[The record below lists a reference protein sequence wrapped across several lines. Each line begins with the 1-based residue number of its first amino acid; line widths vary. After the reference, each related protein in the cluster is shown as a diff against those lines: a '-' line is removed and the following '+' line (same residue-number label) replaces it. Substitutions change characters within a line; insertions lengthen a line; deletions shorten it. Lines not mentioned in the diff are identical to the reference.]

1 MKKRRSGKALIVII
15 CIYLI
20 LPLALTF
27 LYSIFQAWDQL
38 IPRGLTLTY
47 YGQIFTDPLFW
58 MSIMRS
64 LIISV
69 LPIVVCTLAVLLAMY
84 VIVVHIPSA
93 DKYMQIICTMP
104 YAVQG
109 IVLAI
114 SVLAL
119 YSDAPGFLSDRV
131 LMLTLTYAVVVLP
144 YIYQG
149 IKNSLQAVNAVRL
162 IEAAQMLGA
171 SKLYSFF
178 RVVVPNIFS
187 GITISAMLAM
197 SIIFGDFVIVNILGG
212 NYFETSQMYLYKA
225 MFESG
230 QLTSAIIVILFLVTL
245 AISGFVFFYRNKQDV
260 SQEE

>member
-1 MKKRRSGKALIVII
+1 MKRRGSGKALIVII

-38 IPRGLTLTY
+38 LPRGFTLAY
-47 YGQIFTDPLFW
+47 YGEIFADSAFW
-58 MSIMRS
+58 MSILRS
-64 LIISV
+64 LIVSV
-69 LPIVVCTLAVLLAMY
+69 LPIAVCTAAVLLAMY
-84 VIVVHIPSA
+84 VIVVHAPWA
-93 DKYMQIICTMP
+93 DKYMQVICTVP

-119 YSDAPGFLSDRV
+119 YADAPGALSDRV

-144 YIYQG
+144 YMYQG
-149 IKNSLQAVNAVRL
+149 IKNSLQAVNAARL

-171 SKLYSFF
+171 GKLFSFF

-197 SIIFGDFVIVNILGG
+197 SIMFGDFVIVNIIGG
-212 NYFETSQMYLYKA
+212 NYFETSQMYLYKE
-225 MFESG
+225 MFSSG
-230 QLTSAIIVILFLVTL
+230 QMTSAIIVVLFLVTL
-245 AISGFVFFYRNKQDV
+245 AISGFVFYYRNKQDA

>member
-1 MKKRRSGKALIVII
+1 MKKNKTAKPIIILI

-20 LPLALTF
+20 VPLALTF
-27 LYSIFQAWDQL
+27 LYSIFAEWNEVL
-38 IPRGLTLTY
+38 PHGLTFSY
-47 YGQIFTDPLFW
+47 YGQILSDPLFW
-58 MSIMRS
+58 VSILRS
-64 LIISV
+64 IIISV
-69 LPIVVCTLAVLLAMY
+69 LPIVICTFSVLLAMY
-84 VIVVHIPSA
+84 VIIAYVPRA
-93 DKYMQIICTMP
+93 DKYMQLICTVP

-119 YSDAPGFLSDRV
+119 YADAPGFLSNRI
-131 LMLTLTYAVVVLP
+131 LMLTATYSVVVLP

-149 IKNSLQAVNAVRL
+149 IRNSLHAVNASRL

-171 SKLYSFF
+171 GKLYSFF
-178 RVVVPNIFS
+178 GVVVPNIFS

-197 SIIFGDFVIVNILGG
+197 SIIFGDFVVINIIGG
-212 NYFETSQMYLYKA
+212 NYFQTAQMYLYRA
-225 MFESG
+225 MFTSG

-245 AISGFVFFYRNKQDV
+245 AISLFVFFYRNKKNI